1 MIKKIATLL
10 ISLAVALAI
19 AIDGYLLFFKKG
31 DAENVATDSNVN
43 SQSGSSTSQTSS
55 ISNSSSS
62 SSSGSGYQDGIYTG
76 KSASMRW
83 GNVQVKVTISNG
95 KITKVQ
101 TIKYP
106 TDNPH
111 DQQVN
116 SSVLPTYEDEAVKND
131 SSKIQSFSGA
141 TETWKG
147 FTKSLQSALN
157 KAES

>member
-1 MIKKIATLL
+1 MSIT
-10 ISLAVALAI
+10 LAI
-19 AIDGYLLFFKKG
+19 AIDGYLLFFKKSS
-31 DAENVATDSNVN
+31 AENIAIDSSVN
-43 SQSGSSTSQTSS
+43 SQSNSNASESSSA
-55 ISNSSSS
+55 SSSS
-62 SSSGSGYQDGIYTG
+62 SSSSVDSGYQNGTYTG

-95 KITKVQ
+95 EITKVQ

>member
-1 MIKKIATLL
+1 
-10 ISLAVALAI
+10 
-19 AIDGYLLFFKKG
+19 
-31 DAENVATDSNVN
+31 
-43 SQSGSSTSQTSS
+43 
-55 ISNSSSS
+55 
-62 SSSGSGYQDGIYTG
+62 
-76 KSASMRW
+76 
-83 GNVQVKVTISNG
+83 
-95 KITKVQ
+95 ITKVQ

>member
-1 MIKKIATLL
+1 MSIT
-10 ISLAVALAI
+10 LAI
-19 AIDGYLLFFKKG
+19 SIDGYLLFFKKSS
-31 DAENVATDSNVN
+31 AENIATDSSVN
-43 SQSGSSTSQTSS
+43 SQSNSNASESSST
-55 ISNSSSS
+55 SSSS
-62 SSSGSGYQDGIYTG
+62 SSSSVDSGYQNGTYTG

-95 KITKVQ
+95 EILLKFKLLNIQ
-101 TIKYP
+101 QIIL
-106 TDNPH
+106 

-131 SSKIQSFSGA
+131 SSKIQSVSGA

-147 FTKSLQSALN
+147 FTKSLQNALN